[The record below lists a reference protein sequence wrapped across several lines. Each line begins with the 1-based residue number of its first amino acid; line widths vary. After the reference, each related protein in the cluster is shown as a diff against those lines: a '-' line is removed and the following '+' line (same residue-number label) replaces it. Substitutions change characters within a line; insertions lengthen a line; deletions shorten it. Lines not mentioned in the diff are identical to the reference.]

1 MDLTLD
7 YFNVF
12 ADVAKALFKQWDNVE
27 TVANDFISFIQK
39 VSLKLIEKM

>member
-1 MDLTLD
+1 MDLTLE
-7 YFNVF
+7 YLKIF